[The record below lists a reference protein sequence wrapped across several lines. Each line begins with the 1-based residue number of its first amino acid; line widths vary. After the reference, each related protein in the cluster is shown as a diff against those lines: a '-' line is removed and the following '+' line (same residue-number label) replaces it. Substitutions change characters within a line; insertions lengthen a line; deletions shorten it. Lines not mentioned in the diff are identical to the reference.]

1 MCYLSFMDQ
10 TTPGNGAPPRAR
22 TARRSP
28 RVFVEAGL
36 DSDALPADL
45 ASPDAPVK
53 LSVTDYCPERSE
65 VRQIKAEDLQDFIAG
80 HRPEWSRVRWIDVDG
95 VNNSTVVGGLSKK
108 YGLHPLA
115 VEDLVAVGQ
124 RPKVDFYPA
133 SDEFPARLFLVMRM
147 VMLEDEKLKVEQIS
161 LFAGHTTVLT
171 FQETTGDVW
180 DPIRQRIAK
189 SGSRLREND
198 ASFLVYSLVDAVV
211 DHCFPILEYVGE
223 KLEDLEHRILENPTP
238 DALRETYKLKREL
251 LTLRRSVWPMREVVH
266 QLQGETN
273 ECFSDT
279 SRTYMRDV
287 YDHVV
292 QIIDVIEAYRETSL
306 GLTET
311 YMTVI
316 GNRMN
321 QIMKVLTIIGTIFIP
336 LTFLA
341 GVYGMNF
348 KFFPELEWK
357 WAYPAFWVV
366 CVVLA
371 TGMLAWFR
379 KHRWL

>member
-1 MCYLSFMDQ
+1 M
-10 TTPGNGAPPRAR
+10 TEGNGRPNSAPSGN
-22 TARRSP
+22 RSHHA
-28 RVFVEAGL
+28 RVFLEAGL
-36 DSDALPADL
+36 DSDDLPRDL
-45 ASPDAPVK
+45 ARPDAPVQ
-53 LSVTDYCPERSE
+53 LSVTDYCPQRFEYHD
-65 VRQIKAEDLQDFIAG
+65 IKAEDLEGFIAA

-95 VNNSTVVGGLSKK
+95 VNNSTVISALAKK

-115 VEDLVAVGQ
+115 VEDLVSIGQ
-124 RPKVDFYPA
+124 RPKVDFYEA
-133 SDEFPARLFLVMRM
+133 SEEFQARLFLVMRM
-147 VMLEDEKLKVEQIS
+147 VMLEQGKLKVEQIS
-161 LFAGHTTVLT
+161 IFAGHTTVLT
-171 FQETTGDVW
+171 FQETSGDVW

-189 SGSRLREND
+189 AGSRLREND
-198 ASFLVYSLVDAVV
+198 ASFLVYSLIDAVV
-211 DHCFPILEYVGE
+211 DHCFPILEDLGE

-238 DALRETYKLKREL
+238 DALRDTYRLKREL
-251 LTLRRSVWPMREVVH
+251 LTLRKSVWPMREVIH

-273 ECFSDT
+273 ECFSET

-357 WAYPAFWVV
+357 WAYPTFWAA
-366 CVVLA
+366 CFALA
-371 TGMLAWFR
+371 ISMIVWFR
-379 KHRWL
+379 KHKWL